1 MCILTV
7 AAQNTAAIHAAARPL
22 KDVACHI
29 LHTIGRRPTR
39 FTLLV
44 RAPQHWQVDTDWW
57 HPDGG
62 VHREYW
68 AVTTSGGL
76 LCVVYKELG
85 GEGGWLLAKM
95 YD

>member
-1 MCILTV
+1 MSRLFNPALAVEMDT
-7 AAQNTAAIHAAARPL
+7 
-22 KDVACHI
+22 DSW
-29 LHTIGRRPTR
+29 GRPTR
-39 FTLLV
+39 FTLYGRQHKLV
-44 RAPQHWQVDTDWW
+44 QALQHWQVDTDWW

-76 LCVVYKELG
+76 LCVVYKELA
-85 GEGGWLLAKM
+85 EPSGWFLAKM